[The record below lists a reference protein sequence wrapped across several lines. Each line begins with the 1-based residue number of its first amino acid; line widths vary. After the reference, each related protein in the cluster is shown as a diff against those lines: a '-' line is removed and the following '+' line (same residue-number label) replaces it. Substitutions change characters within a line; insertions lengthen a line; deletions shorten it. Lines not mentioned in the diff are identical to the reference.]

1 MRVIMLKDVK
11 GVGKKDQIVTVK
23 DGYAL
28 NFLFPK
34 GLAVQESKRSFEILI

>member
-23 DGYAL
+23 DGYSL

-34 GLAVQESKRSFEILI
+34 GLAVQES